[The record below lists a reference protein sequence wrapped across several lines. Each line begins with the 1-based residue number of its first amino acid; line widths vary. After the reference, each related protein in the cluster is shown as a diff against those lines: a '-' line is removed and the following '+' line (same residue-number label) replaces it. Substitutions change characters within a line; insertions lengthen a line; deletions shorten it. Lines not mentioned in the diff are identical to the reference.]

1 MCRKNSVKL
10 KLLARSHAQNGRC
23 FLLNLPG
30 QPYNVVI
37 GALPFVM
44 VCTHGHKPLIPLPL
58 LALGTNTN
66 IYIYSY
72 AYVYIHTYI
81 HYITLHYIT
90 YIHTYILWV
99 YTPIVPVHITASYQ
113 LKIKVLKKSEIS
125 LTRSYGQPFPQLGW
139 LSQWAIQNIPLSY
152 PIVLDRVGC
161 NHLSWII
168 GRSR

>member
-30 QPYNVVI
+30 QPYNIVI

-72 AYVYIHTYI
+72 AYINIYIY
-81 HYITLHYIT
+81 
-90 YIHTYILWV
+90 TYILWV

-113 LKIKVLKKSEIS
+113 LKIKVLKKSPEIS